1 MTTQLWADQPFAL
14 IKETGILSRQDIP
27 DRQHPAISMAQHM
40 ALTHNI
46 IIRGLNA
53 SFNQCLSVSPKTK
66 EAQDFLLFNQCLFE
80 ILHDHHTVEEEHMFG
95 AIEKFTGVPGIMD
108 KNLEEHKDF
117 QEGLE
122 KYRQYIY
129 ETDATDYDGQ
139 TLQAL
144 LEGFGKTME
153 VHLHNEIPTLL
164 DLKDYDAAKLKAL
177 AAAVGKRFRAGSNF
191 YRHGPLFVG
200 CADRSFI
207 LDGQVMPFPPFPF
220 FVPYIIKF
228 IFEPRHSGA
237 WRFNPCDSFSQP
249 RPLRFLNPEK

>member
-1 MTTQLWADQPFAL
+1 MSIVKSLRRIMTTQLWADQPFAL

-191 YRHGPLFVG
+191 YRYGYNL
-200 CADRSFI
+200 RS
-207 LDGQVMPFPPFPF
+207 LV
-220 FVPYIIKF
+220 
-228 IFEPRHSGA
+228 
-237 WRFNPCDSFSQP
+237 
-249 RPLRFLNPEK
+249 FL